1 MIPKKKKEELKTLAS
16 TFKPQIT
23 EVQCETACI
32 TNTLNDLFRRK
43 FHYQNKKYK
52 FKDINKLCGWR
63 EGLLCSDKF
72 VIPALS
78 KELKKYMYH
87 WKDKS
92 INKRRLDE
100 LIEIINDPHTSIP
113 IVSVS
118 PEFMEIYEIPVMG
131 QHQRDHAILV
141 LYADEDEVLFHDP
154 YEIFIRKKHGEIKL
168 TIPTAK
174 FLRYWGN
181 ADSPG
186 KTSWA
191 EPILGDSQKSLIE
204 FPPMRE
210 GQE

>member
-141 LYADEDEVLFHDP
+141 YMQTRTKYYFMIHMKYLF
-154 YEIFIRKKHGEIKL
+154 EKS
-168 TIPTAK
+168 T
-174 FLRYWGN
+174 
-181 ADSPG
+181 G
-186 KTSWA
+186 K
-191 EPILGDSQKSLIE
+191 
-204 FPPMRE
+204 
-210 GQE
+210 